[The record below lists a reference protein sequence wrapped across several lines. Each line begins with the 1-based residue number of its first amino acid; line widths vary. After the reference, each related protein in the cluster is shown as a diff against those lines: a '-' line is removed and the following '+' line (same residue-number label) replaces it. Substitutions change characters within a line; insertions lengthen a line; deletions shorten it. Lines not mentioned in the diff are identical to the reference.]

1 MYVRFIQQ
9 VQDLFR
15 RQEEEKVSS
24 SGNLEDGTIHQNM
37 TSRKRACIVGET
49 KQLNFRPGEFEECV
63 GHQSRDDQE
72 QVGYMCV
79 ALRHAGS
86 GGDTRLEQAG
96 LPMNEKNE
104 INGEKPVNSSK

>member
-1 MYVRFIQQ
+1 M
-9 VQDLFR
+9 
-15 RQEEEKVSS
+15 
-24 SGNLEDGTIHQNM
+24 
-37 TSRKRACIVGET
+37 
-49 KQLNFRPGEFEECV
+49 
-63 GHQSRDDQE
+63 GHQSREDQE
-72 QVGYMCV
+72 QVGYMCL